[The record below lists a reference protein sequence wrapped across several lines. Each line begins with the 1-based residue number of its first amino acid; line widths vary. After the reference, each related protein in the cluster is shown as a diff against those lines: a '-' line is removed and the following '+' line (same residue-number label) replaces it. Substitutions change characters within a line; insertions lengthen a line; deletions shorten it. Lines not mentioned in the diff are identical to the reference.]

1 MVCREKSA
9 VTRGL
14 LKLIWEGG
22 IPVLKID
29 NLNVSYQEI
38 SALKGVSLQVHEGE
52 IVSLIGGNGAGKTT
66 LLKSISRLLP
76 IKKGTIEYN
85 GQQLSKFAPYDMIKL
100 GLVHVPEGRHVFSN
114 MTVKENLGMG
124 AYSRRDK
131 KGIAESYDKVYTLF
145 PRLYD
150 RRDQSAG
157 TMSGG
162 EQQMLAIGRAL
173 MATPKLLMLD
183 EPSMGL
189 APLVVENLFETIV
202 EINRQGITVL
212 LVEQN
217 AFLSLQIAQRAY
229 VIETGNI
236 TMEGTGESLLHDDRV
251 RQTYLGEE

>member
-1 MVCREKSA
+1 M
-9 VTRGL
+9 
-14 LKLIWEGG
+14 
-22 IPVLKID
+22 PVLKID
-29 NLNVSYQEI
+29 DLYVSYQEI
-38 SALKGVSLQVHEGE
+38 NALKGVSLEVHEGE

-66 LLKSISRLLP
+66 LLKSISGLLQL
-76 IKKGTIEYN
+76 KKGSILYD
-85 GQQLSKFAPYDMIKL
+85 GQHLSEIPPYDMIKL

-114 MTVKENLGMG
+114 MTVRENLEMG
-124 AYSRRDK
+124 AYTRRDK
-131 KGIAESYDKVYTLF
+131 QGIADSYDKVYELF

-173 MATPKLLMLD
+173 MANPKLLMLD

-251 RQTYLGEE
+251 RRTYLGEE

>member
-1 MVCREKSA
+1 M
-9 VTRGL
+9 
-14 LKLIWEGG
+14 KLIWEGVM
-22 IPVLKID
+22 PVLKID
-29 NLNVSYQEI
+29 DLYVSYQEI
-38 SALKGVSLQVHEGE
+38 SALKGVSLEVREGE

-66 LLKSISRLLP
+66 LLKSISGLLP
-76 IKKGTIEYN
+76 IKKGSIAYN
-85 GQQLSKFAPYDMIKL
+85 GKPLSAVAPYDMVKL
-100 GLVHVPEGRHVFSN
+100 GLVHVPEGRHVFST
-114 MTVKENLGMG
+114 MTVRENLEMG
-124 AYSRRDK
+124 AYTRRNQK
-131 KGIAESYDKVYTLF
+131 EIAASYEKVYTLF

-162 EQQMLAIGRAL
+162 EQQMLALGRAL
-173 MATPKLLMLD
+173 MANPKLLMLD

-217 AFLSLQIAQRAY
+217 AFLSLQIARRAY

-251 RQTYLGEE
+251 RRTYLGEE